1 MTSFREAQER
11 AVRTSETDL
20 PQSSSG
26 LRPSLAVSKSTA
38 SLTLLDYNS
47 TTRWP
52 VLRVVCVIFT
62 ARSVLWKNE
71 IQVVPF
77 RARTLLVVHR

>member
-1 MTSFREAQER
+1 MTSFDGTQGR
-11 AVRTSETDL
+11 AVQTSQTDL

-26 LRPSLAVSKSTA
+26 LGPSFAVSKSTA
-38 SLTLLDYNS
+38 ALTLLNYNF

-52 VLRVVCVIFT
+52 VLRVVSVIFA

-71 IQVVPF
+71 IQIVPF
-77 RARTLLVVHR
+77 RAMTPLVVHR